1 MVKSL
6 LLRLFYQEIRF
17 NYNTLN
23 QFITTH
29 KSLLLSYKINLLRL
43 NLTQNTLL
51 FSTIFHF

>member
-6 LLRLFYQEIRF
+6 QIRLFCQEIRF

-51 FSTIFHF
+51 LSTIFHF